1 MIKAVFFDVDGTI
14 VASKDLLLKAFNLA
28 LVGIGEEPVD
38 EKIFEMAKSKE
49 LGTISHYIVSVLG
62 KSEKKAKMYAL
73 FMANYEKLL
82 KNEVELIPGT
92 LEIFQKLRENGIKI
106 GIQTTQ
112 YRAMLDIILNKFTLN
127 PDASVARDEVVDK
140 KPAPDQIL
148 KLCELLSVS
157 PEESLVVG
165 DWIGDIE
172 AGRAAGAQT
181 LGVLTGLS
189 TGDELAA
196 AGADN
201 VFQDINSVIQIVFPG
216 ENLPQTAKSSA
227 AEA

>member
-172 AGRAAGAQT
+172 AGRAAWAQT

-201 VFQDINSVIQIVFPG
+201 VFQDINSVIQIVFPR